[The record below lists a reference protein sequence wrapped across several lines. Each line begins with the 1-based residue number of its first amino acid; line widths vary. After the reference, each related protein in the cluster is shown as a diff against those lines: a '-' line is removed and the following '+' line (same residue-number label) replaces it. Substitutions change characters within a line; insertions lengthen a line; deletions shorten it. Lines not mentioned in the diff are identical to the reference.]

1 MIVTEIDKERLKEQ
15 RIQFIRA
22 HQQAF
27 DVDPIYPLSLFEDFV
42 VSIRE
47 SCSLEASCKI
57 ELDKLIASRFLL
69 FFKDPT
75 QQWQKWLH
83 QSLAFFG
90 QVKSRVGVKLDYS
103 LLQRFLGRD
112 FDFNKMTVFSAG
124 IDLRQH
130 LPDSSL
136 KMHIRIQDYP
146 EKLETAFALSDGAAS
161 SQYLK
166 DFVSLIGFDFYFDGT
181 SEIELYAEVAEADF
195 YQPKTQEKVWRHFPE
210 SVLKP
215 LQGSDLFFTGL
226 SKANTNP
233 VLYYH
238 LKNRDNLSQHFRL
251 HDTAQ
256 RVHSF
261 YQHRDVL
268 PQMWVG
274 TSQKELEKN
283 YLENVRLYY
292 YHADRNLEGGEQYA
306 PA

>member
-1 MIVTEIDKERLKEQ
+1 MVVAEIDKERLKEQ

-27 DVDPIYPLSLFEDFV
+27 DVDPIYPLHLFEDFV
-42 VSIRE
+42 ISAQE
-47 SCSLEASCKI
+47 SCHLEASCKV
-57 ELDKLIASRFLL
+57 ELGKLIASRFLL

-75 QQWQKWLH
+75 QKWQKWLN

-90 QVKSRVGVKLDYS
+90 QVESRVGVEFDYS
-103 LLQRFLGRD
+103 LLQKFLGRD
-112 FDFNKMTVFSAG
+112 FDFNKMTVLSAG
-124 IDLRQH
+124 IDLRKH

-146 EKLETAFALSDGAAS
+146 EKLETAFALSNGAAN

-181 SEIELYAEVAEADF
+181 SEIELYAEVAESDF

-238 LKNRDNLSQHFRL
+238 LKNRDNLSQYFRL
-251 HDTAQ
+251 NDTAG

-283 YLENVRLYY
+283 RLENVRLYY
-292 YHADRNLEGGEQYA
+292 YHADHNLRGDEQYA

>member
-1 MIVTEIDKERLKEQ
+1 MIVAEIDKERLKEQ

-27 DVDPIYPLSLFEDFV
+27 DVDPVYPLHLFEDFV
-42 VSIRE
+42 ISVQE
-47 SCSLEASCKI
+47 SCNLEASCKV
-57 ELDKLIASRFLL
+57 ELNKLIASRFLL

-75 QQWQKWLH
+75 QQWQKWLN

-90 QVKSRVGVKLDYS
+90 QVESRVGVKLDYS
-103 LLQRFLGRD
+103 LLQKFLGRD
-112 FDFNKMTVFSAG
+112 FDFNKMTVLSAG

-130 LPDSSL
+130 LPNSSL

-215 LQGSDLFFTGL
+215 LQGSNLFFTGL
-226 SKANTNP
+226 SKANANP

-238 LKNRDNLSQHFRL
+238 LKDRDNLSQYFRL
-251 HDTAQ
+251 NDTAQ